1 MGGASQGNLGGE
13 KSDTYRVMTE
23 AGIPGEQALG
33 FVEKA
38 PTYWGEQS
46 FTAGPAYA
54 GALVIF
60 LFLFAAFYVK
70 SKEKWWIIVPT
81 LLFITFSWGK
91 NFGFNSFL
99 FDYFPMF
106 NKFRAITMVLSFV
119 QFGFVALGFWG
130 LFNFVK
136 EKPSFQEIKKPL
148 FISAGISGG
157 LCLLFALLPDL
168 FLNFKGLQDGVQI
181 IQDNALNEAIW
192 NAIRQ
197 DRIQLFK
204 SDAFRSF
211 FIILIAAGLIW
222 ASAVKKIKEPIFVI
236 TLVIISIFD
245 VTLVAKR
252 YFTNES
258 FISKSAAEE
267 QIQPSAADS
276 QIMADKGQHRV
287 LNSAVSFMNDATT
300 SYYHHSIGGYHAAKL
315 RRYQELI
322 EKEFPKNPGQMN
334 ILNMMNTKYV
344 IGTDSIGQYS
354 VQNNVQAL
362 GNAWF
367 VQSVKVTK
375 TPDEALSS
383 VGTFDPRTTAIVEE
397 KDLTNISNKSID
409 SNQLGTINLTK
420 YALNQMVYTSKSD
433 KDGFAVFSEIYYRGN
448 KDWKSYIDGKEI
460 AHIPANYILRG
471 MYIPAG
477 KHQIEFKF
485 EPETVTTGNKID
497 AFASIGLLL
506 FIALAIGIAY
516 KQKNKSI
523 GYIP

>member
-1 MGGASQGNLGGE
+1 M
-13 KSDTYRVMTE
+13 
-23 AGIPGEQALG
+23 
-33 FVEKA
+33 
-38 PTYWGEQS
+38 
-46 FTAGPAYA
+46 
-54 GALVIF
+54 
-60 LFLFAAFYVK
+60 
-70 SKEKWWIIVPT
+70 
-81 LLFITFSWGK
+81 
-91 NFGFNSFL
+91 
-99 FDYFPMF
+99 
-106 NKFRAITMVLSFV
+106 
-119 QFGFVALGFWG
+119 
-130 LFNFVK
+130 
-136 EKPSFQEIKKPL
+136 
-148 FISAGISGG
+148 
-157 LCLLFALLPDL
+157 
-168 FLNFKGLQDGVQI
+168 
-181 IQDNALNEAIW
+181 
-192 NAIRQ
+192 
-197 DRIQLFK
+197 
-204 SDAFRSF
+204 
-211 FIILIAAGLIW
+211 
-222 ASAVKKIKEPIFVI
+222 
-236 TLVIISIFD
+236 VIISIFD

-367 VQSVKVTK
+367 VQTVKVTK

-420 YALNQMVYTSKSD
+420 YALNQMVYTSNSD

-485 EPETVTTGNKID
+485 EPETVIIGNKID

-523 GYIP
+523 